1 MLLDTWSLVLTS
13 SFQDLWRA
21 AVSFIPNLFIA
32 IVIFL
37 LGWLVGSVL
46 GRWVDQLIRSLKI
59 DNLLK
64 GIGFDRALE
73 RANMSL
79 NSGAFLGGLVK
90 WFIIIVFLMASME
103 VLGLS
108 VVTDFLK
115 NIVIGYLPN
124 VIAATLILL
133 VATVI
138 ADALRRVVIGSA
150 RAAEIHSANFLGN
163 VTRWAVWLFAIIAA
177 LLQLGVAVALLQTL
191 FTGLVA
197 MLALAGG
204 LAFGLGGKE
213 VAAKFWDKWHQDMA
227 NHHHQ

>member
-1 MLLDTWSLVLTS
+1 MLLETWSEVLTS

-21 AVSFIPNLFIA
+21 VVSFVPNLFIA
-32 IVIFL
+32 VVIFL

-46 GRWVDQLIRSLKI
+46 GRWVDQLIRSLKV

-64 GIGFDRALE
+64 GVGLDKALD
-73 RANMSL
+73 RANMNL

-90 WFIIIVFLMASME
+90 WFVIVVFLMASME

-108 VVTDFLK
+108 EVTNFLR
-115 NIVIGYLPN
+115 NIVVGYLPS

-133 VATVI
+133 VAAVI

-150 RAAEIHSANFLGN
+150 RAADIRSANFLGN
-163 VTRWAVWLFAIIAA
+163 ITRWAVWLFAIIAA

-204 LAFGLGGKE
+204 LSFGLGGKD
-213 VAAKFWDKWHQDMA
+213 VASKFWEKWHQEMA
-227 NHHHQ
+227 NHR

>member
-1 MLLDTWSLVLTS
+1 M
-13 SFQDLWRA
+13 R
-21 AVSFIPNLFIA
+21 
-32 IVIFL
+32 
-37 LGWLVGSVL
+37 
-46 GRWVDQLIRSLKI
+46 
-59 DNLLK
+59 
-64 GIGFDRALE
+64 
-73 RANMSL
+73 
-79 NSGAFLGGLVK
+79 
-90 WFIIIVFLMASME
+90 
-103 VLGLS
+103 
-108 VVTDFLK
+108 

-133 VATVI
+133 VAAVI

-150 RAAEIHSANFLGN
+150 KAAEIRSANFLGN
-163 VTRWAVWLFAIIAA
+163 ITRWAVWLFAIIAA

-227 NHHHQ
+227 NHHH

>member
-21 AVSFIPNLFIA
+21 VVSFVPNLFIA
-32 IVIFL
+32 VVIFL

-46 GRWVDQLIRSLKI
+46 GRWVDQLIRSIKI

-64 GIGFDRALE
+64 GIGFDKALE

-79 NSGAFLGGLVK
+79 NSGAFLGALVR
-90 WFIIIVFLMASME
+90 WFVIVVFLMASME

-108 VVTDFLK
+108 EVTNFLR

-133 VATVI
+133 VAAVI

-150 RAAEIHSANFLGN
+150 KAAEIRSANFLGN
-163 VTRWAVWLFAIIAA
+163 ITRWAVWLFAIIAA

-227 NHHHQ
+227 NHHH

>member
-1 MLLDTWSLVLTS
+1 M
-13 SFQDLWRA
+13 SF
-21 AVSFIPNLFIA
+21 VPNLFIA
-32 IVIFL
+32 VVIFL

-64 GIGFDRALE
+64 GVGFDKALDRASI
-73 RANMSL
+73 NL

-90 WFIIIVFLMASME
+90 WFVIVVFLMASME

-108 VVTDFLK
+108 EVTNFLR
-115 NIVIGYLPN
+115 NIVVGYLPS

-133 VATVI
+133 VAAVI

-150 RAAEIHSANFLGN
+150 RAADIKSANFLGN
-163 VTRWAVWLFAIIAA
+163 ITRWAVWLFAIIAA

-204 LAFGLGGKE
+204 LSFGLGGKE
-213 VAAKFWDKWHQDMA
+213 VASKYWDKWHQEMS
-227 NHHHQ
+227 NHR